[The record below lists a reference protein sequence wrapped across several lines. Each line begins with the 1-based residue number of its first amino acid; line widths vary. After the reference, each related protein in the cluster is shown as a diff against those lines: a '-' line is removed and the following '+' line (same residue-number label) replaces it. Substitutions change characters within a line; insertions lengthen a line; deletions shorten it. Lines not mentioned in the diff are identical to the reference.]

1 MTEKKLTNIEW
12 NTLSNSK
19 SYAQINKNMKR
30 S

>member
-19 SYAQINKNMKR
+19 PYAQINKNMKR